1 MKRILWAT
9 LLVAGLSGAGFL
21 SSAAQAQTKV
31 GDWTIEKR
39 SQDNHCN
46 ASRDYT
52 DKDDDDNS
60 TIIVMSHSKE
70 NLVIAIVY
78 EGWEWDKVGQVLTAD
93 VGTNDKDVAKKARW
107 EVVDK
112 TAIRGIFEYNEKIMG
127 VLAKANMLSIDFQD
141 DDDNSVEI
149 KIPRVG
155 EALAALKF
163 CEENKK

>member
-1 MKRILWAT
+1 MKRILLTT
-9 LLVAGLSGAGFL
+9 LLFAGFL
-21 SSAAQAQTKV
+21 GAGLLNSPAQAQTKV

-39 SQDNHCN
+39 SQDDHCN

-52 DKDDDDNS
+52 DKDDDDNA
-60 TIIVMSHSKE
+60 TIIVLSHSKE
-70 NLVIAIVY
+70 NLVIAVVY

-93 VGTNDKDVAKKARW
+93 VGTNDKDVAKKAKW

-112 TAIRGIFEYNEKIMG
+112 TAIRGVFEYNEKIMG
-127 VLAKANMLSIDFQD
+127 VLSKANMLSIDFAD

-149 KIPRVG
+149 KIPRAG

>member
-1 MKRILWAT
+1 MKRIL
-9 LLVAGLSGAGFL
+9 LAGLLFAGFL
-21 SSAAQAQTKV
+21 GAPAQAQTKV

-39 SQDNHCN
+39 SQDDHCN

-52 DKDDDDNS
+52 DKDDDDNA

-93 VGTNDKDVAKKARW
+93 VGTNDKDVAKKAKW

-112 TAIRGIFEYNEKIMG
+112 TAIRGIFEYNEKTMG
-127 VLAKANMLSIDFQD
+127 VLAKANMLSIDFD
-141 DDDNSVEI
+141 NDEDNSVEI
-149 KIPRVG
+149 KIPRAG

-163 CEENKK
+163 CEENRKK

>member
-1 MKRILWAT
+1 MKRILLAS
-9 LLVAGLSGAGFL
+9 LLFAGFL
-21 SSAAQAQTKV
+21 GAGSIGSPALAQTKV

-39 SQDNHCN
+39 SQDDHCN

-52 DKDDDDNS
+52 DKDDDDNAY
-60 TIIVMSHSKE
+60 IIVMSHSKE

-78 EGWEWDKVGQVLTAD
+78 EGWEWDKVGQVLIAD
-93 VGTNDKDVAKKARW
+93 VGTNDKDVAKKAKW

-112 TAIRGIFEYNEKIMG
+112 TAIRGVFEYNPKTME
-127 VLAKANMLSIDFQD
+127 VLAKANMLSIDFAD
-141 DDDNSVEI
+141 DDDNSIEI
-149 KIPRVG
+149 KIPRAG

>member
-1 MKRILWAT
+1 MKRILLAT
-9 LLVAGLSGAGFL
+9 LLFAGFL
-21 SSAAQAQTKV
+21 SAGLLSSPASAQTKV

-39 SQDNHCN
+39 SQDDHCN

-52 DKDDDDNS
+52 DKDDDGNAY
-60 TIIVMSHSKE
+60 IIVLSHSKE

-93 VGTNDKDVAKKARW
+93 VGTNDKDVAKKAKW

-127 VLAKANMLSIDFQD
+127 VLSKANMLSIDFAD
-141 DDDNSVEI
+141 DDDNSIEI
-149 KIPRVG
+149 KIPRAG